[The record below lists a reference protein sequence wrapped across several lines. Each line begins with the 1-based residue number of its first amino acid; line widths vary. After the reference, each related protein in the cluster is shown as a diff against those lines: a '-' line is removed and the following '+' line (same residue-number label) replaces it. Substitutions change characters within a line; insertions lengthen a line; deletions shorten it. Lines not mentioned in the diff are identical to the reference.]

1 MKTLW
6 MFPGQG
12 SQRQGMLTK
21 VDPLLKKKVTELTG
35 IELQDTNQGYQ
46 DSVQIQLSILILQMD
61 QVAKLKALSWQP
73 NLVAGHSLGVFAAA
87 YAAGVISQEDAI
99 KTVALRAKLMQNAY
113 PHDYGMGVIVGLL
126 RKEVTQIVDDT
137 FDESSPVYVSNQNS
151 QLQVTVSG
159 NIAGIQT
166 VLDRAKAQG
175 AQKAKLLRVP
185 VPSHSP
191 LMRGVAKKLTEA
203 LKNVNLEKPNCIYL
217 ADYNGHASKNIKN
230 VTYDL
235 GNNLS
240 YPVYWDVMMDI
251 AKEYLTDSSVEFSP
265 GHVMTNLL
273 KAKDPEIKSIA
284 LADMAFEDAEFLLNK
299 WAK

>member
-1 MKTLW
+1 